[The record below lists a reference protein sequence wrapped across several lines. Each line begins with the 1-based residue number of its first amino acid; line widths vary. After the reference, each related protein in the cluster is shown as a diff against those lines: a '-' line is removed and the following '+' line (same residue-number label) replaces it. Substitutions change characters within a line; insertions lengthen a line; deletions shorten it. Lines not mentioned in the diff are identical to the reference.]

1 MWGGY
6 VDNQEKIEYKGFFI
20 EILFMLYFVGLSYG
34 TKDIELDFGKFLA
47 LVLSQFSGAFFLVN
61 LREYKRIVNNE

>member
-6 VDNQEKIEYKGFFI
+6 VDNQEKIEYKAFFI
-20 EILFMLYFVGLSYG
+20 KLLFMLYFAGLSYA

-47 LVLSQFSGAFFLVN
+47 LMLSQFSGAFFLVN
-61 LREYKRIVNNE
+61 LREYKRIVSNE

>member
-6 VDNQEKIEYKGFFI
+6 VDNQEKIEYKAFFI
-20 EILFMLYFVGLSYG
+20 ELLFMLYFAGLSYA

-47 LVLSQFSGAFFLVN
+47 LMLSQFSGAFFLVN
-61 LREYKRIVNNE
+61 LREYKRIVSNE

>member
-20 EILFMLYFVGLSYG
+20 EILFMLYFAGLSYA
-34 TKDIELDFGKFLA
+34 TKDIELDFVKFLA

>member
-1 MWGGY
+1 MWGVY
-6 VDNQEKIEYKGFFI
+6 VDNQEKIEYKAFFI
-20 EILFMLYFVGLSYG
+20 KLLFMFYFAGLSYA

-47 LVLSQFSGAFFLVN
+47 LMLSQFSGAFFLIN